1 MHVPYTNNTFKPQLR
16 PLGVHVPKAF
26 LKFLV
31 AILNVFESEPLERSL
46 EGLTYLSGRSGE
58 IASSIAP
65 SRVKYILRLSN

>member
-31 AILNVFESEPLERSL
+31 AILTVFESEPLERSVRGNRFL
-46 EGLTYLSGRSGE
+46 DCSE
-58 IASSIAP
+58 SS
-65 SRVKYILRLSN
+65 